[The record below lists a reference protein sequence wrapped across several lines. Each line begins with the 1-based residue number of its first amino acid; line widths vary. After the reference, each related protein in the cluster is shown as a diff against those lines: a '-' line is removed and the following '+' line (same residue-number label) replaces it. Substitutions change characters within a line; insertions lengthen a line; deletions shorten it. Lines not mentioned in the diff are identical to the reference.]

1 MKTTGDAP
9 KTGSSQWTKNE
20 RTINKS
26 KALRDARDIS
36 QGLKPTS
43 GISTGVNDA
52 QYKAGYDKIK
62 WTKAEDK
69 PKPLFRTKVN
79 GKYTDEE

>member
-43 GISTGVNDA
+43 GISTGVNDE
-52 QYKAGYDKIK
+52 QYKSGYDKIVWSK
-62 WTKAEDK
+62 PEDK
-69 PKPLFRTKVN
+69 EKPLFRVKVN
-79 GKYTDEE
+79 GKYTDE